1 MAQINLTIN
10 QEEILGLLSSNDSS
24 EAFKLLLTNS
34 LNAVLKA
41 ESAEQLKAM
50 PYERSEERTD
60 SRNGFRERDLK
71 TRIGTITLNV
81 PRHRNQ
87 PFKTMIFE
95 SYSRSEAALL
105 ACMAEMVVEG
115 VSTRK
120 VSRVVEALCGTSVSK
135 SAVSDLC
142 KALDKDVEEFRSR
155 PISGS
160 YPFLVIDA
168 AYFRVREKHRIVP
181 KALMVACGTNEHGT
195 REILGFQ
202 AFPNESTETW
212 TEFLTGL
219 KKRGLTDVRM
229 VTSDAHEGMIRALSR
244 VFPDVPWQ
252 RCQFHFTRNIISK
265 APQKYQKG
273 LSAELQEIF
282 NAGTM
287 KSALEKRDRIL
298 QEYRG
303 TAPEAMECLEN
314 GFGDSMTVMKLPKG
328 LRRFYRTSNH
338 IERINRELKRRS
350 KVIGVFP
357 NENSLVRLIGSVLM
371 EHHAHNLAARKVF
384 SDETYREFT
393 ASTAPDALR
402 VIAAEQRGLLAAGA

>member
-1 MAQINLTIN
+1 MAQINFTIN
-10 QEEILGLLSSNDSS
+10 QEEILGLLSSNDTS

-41 ESAEQLKAM
+41 ESEEQLRAK
-50 PYERSEERTD
+50 PYERSAERTD
-60 SRNGFRERDLK
+60 SRNGYRERDLK

-95 SYSRSEAALL
+95 SYSRSEAALI

-120 VSRVVEALCGTSVSK
+120 VSRVIEALCGTTISK
-135 SAVSDLC
+135 SAVSELC

-155 PISGS
+155 PITGS
-160 YPFLVIDA
+160 YPFVVIDA
-168 AYFRVREKHRIVP
+168 TYFRVRESSRIVS
-181 KALMVACGTNEHGT
+181 KALMIACGTNEHGT
-195 REILGFQ
+195 REILGLQ

-212 TEFLTGL
+212 TAFLTGV

-252 RCQFHFTRNIISK
+252 RCQFHFTRNIANK

-273 LSAELQEIF
+273 LSAELQEMF
-282 NAGTM
+282 NAGSL
-287 KSALEKRDRIL
+287 KKAQEKRDKIL
-298 QEYRG
+298 RDYRDIAG
-303 TAPEAMECLEN
+303 EAMECLEN
-314 GFGDSMTVMKLPKG
+314 GFGDSMTVMQLPKG

-357 NENSLVRLIGSVLM
+357 NEKSLVRLMGSVLM
-371 EHHAHNLAARKVF
+371 EHHDRNLAARKVF

-393 ASTAPDALR
+393 SGTAPDALR
-402 VIAAEQRGLLAAGA
+402 AIAAEQRGLLAARS